1 MFPKETNILIV
12 DDMSMMRKLVKGQL
26 RDLGFTQITE
36 AQNGAEA
43 LTIIEQQQSQN
54 TPIQL
59 VLSDWNM
66 PVLTGIEL
74 LGKLKLTPDLK
85 ISHLSIITAEGEVHQ
100 VTEAIKLGV
109 SSFIRKP
116 FSPGSLKEKIETV
129 SKTATGRAA

>member
-12 DDMSMMRKLVKGQL
+12 DDMSMMRKLVKAQL
-26 RDLGFTQITE
+26 KDLGFAQITE

-43 LTIIEQQQSQN
+43 LTIIEQQDSQN

-59 VLSDWNM
+59 VLADWNM

-74 LGKLKLTPDLK
+74 LAKLKASAKFKNLPF
-85 ISHLSIITAEGEVHQ
+85 IIITAEGEVHQ

-116 FSPGSLKEKIETV
+116 FSPEALKEKIEAV
-129 SKTATGRAA
+129 SKTVKAA